1 MRCWFAANRHP
12 IVVTTQMKAP
22 AAEPAFTWSA
32 KLEPYALVLPAMAIL
47 ALFFAGPALY
57 NIALAFQD
65 LSLFDLGKEGR
76 WVGFDNFAE
85 VLGDPDLGRV
95 LFNTTFPLTIVTVI
109 GRLALGMALALLLN
123 ASVFSRWRL
132 GWLVRSLVL
141 VPWVTPPVVA
151 VAAWKWLLDARYG
164 AVNQLLVSSGIIDQ
178 GIPFLAKT
186 WSVWGAVQTMLIWRE
201 LPFVVIT
208 FLAALQ
214 SIPTELREVA
224 RIDGASEWRIQK
236 DIVLPLLRPVVAVVT
251 LLTTIWTFNNFVYV
265 WLATR
270 GGPGDYTQVLATQ
283 MYMTSFVD
291 YRVGAGAAI
300 GVIMSLIMFVFALI
314 YFFVIFRDREAQK

>member
-1 MRCWFAANRHP
+1 VRNWGTR
-12 IVVTTQMKAP
+12 
-22 AAEPAFTWSA
+22 
-32 KLEPYALVLPAMAIL
+32 LEPYALVLPAMVVL
-47 ALFFAGPALY
+47 AFFFAGPALY

-76 WVGFDNFAE
+76 WIGFANFEEA
-85 VLGDPDLGRV
+85 LTDPATAHALY
-95 LFNTTFPLTIVTVI
+95 NTAIPLTLVTVI
-109 GRLALGMALALLLN
+109 GRLLLGLGLALLLN

-164 AVNQLLVSSGIIDQ
+164 VVNQLLVAAGIIDR

-186 WSVWGAVQTMLIWRE
+186 STVWGAVETMLIWRE

-208 FLAALQ
+208 LLAALQ
-214 SIPTELREVA
+214 SIPSDLREAA
-224 RIDGASEWRIQK
+224 RMDGANEFQIQTS
-236 DIVLPLLRPVVAVVT
+236 IVLPLLKPVLTVIT

-270 GGPGDYTQVLATQ
+270 GGPGDYTQVLATR

-291 YRVGAGAAI
+291 YRMGAGAAI
-300 GVIMSLIMFVFALI
+300 GVVMTLIMFVFALV
-314 YFFVIFRDREAQK
+314 YFFVMFREK

>member
-1 MRCWFAANRHP
+1 MTMATPLSR
-12 IVVTTQMKAP
+12 AP
-22 AAEPAFTWSA
+22 TARSARAWSA
-32 KLEPYALVLPAMAIL
+32 KIEPYALVLPAMVVL
-47 ALFFAGPALY
+47 AFFFAGPAIY

-76 WVGFDNFAE
+76 WIGFANFAE
-85 VLGDPDLGRV
+85 VLTDPATGHALY
-95 LFNTTFPLTIVTVI
+95 NTAVPLTIVTVV
-109 GRLALGMALALLLN
+109 GRLLLGLGLALLLN
-123 ASVFSRWRL
+123 ATVFTRWRL

-164 AVNQLLVSSGIIDQ
+164 VVNQLLVATGIIDR

-186 WSVWGAVQTMLIWRE
+186 STVWGAVETMLIWRE

-214 SIPTELREVA
+214 SVPSDLREAA
-224 RIDGASEWRIQK
+224 RMDGANEFQIQTS
-236 DIVLPLLRPVVAVVT
+236 IVLPLLKPVITVVT

-291 YRVGAGAAI
+291 YRMGAGAAV
-300 GVIMSLIMFVFALI
+300 GVVMTLIMFVFALV
-314 YFFVIFRDREAQK
+314 YFFIMFREK